1 MAESDLEQLMI
12 IWTSKVRTEL
22 HNCILDRLQK
32 LGQSFITVYW
42 IVCSSIT
49 HYWSQETVKLVME
62 YDGYNHFIIH
72 YECLKDEISVG
83 GVFVRGLAAGQWESF
98 GLPAGHDFLDA
109 LLDYLE
115 TNQHILD
122 AESDLTSIDEDY
134 HDAFEEFLAV
144 IASLKEALKYAVKA
158 DRPELISQCR
168 LSLLSTIA
176 IRGHSSSRVQIE
188 VSSIV
193 EVLTEDESGRAA
205 VLQSNLMASL
215 TVKLWDSAASFPDG
229 EIEELLM
236 AILHALRTLSEGI
249 PATFLATN
257 QFATSGVL
265 LPSGNLDYDKTP
277 CLKTKTKKGLEL
289 FYHHINKNNNQSCK
303 SLKNCPH
310 T

>member
-1 MAESDLEQLMI
+1 MRS
-12 IWTSKVRTEL
+12 
-22 HNCILDRLQK
+22 
-32 LGQSFITVYW
+32 
-42 IVCSSIT
+42 
-49 HYWSQETVKLVME
+49 
-62 YDGYNHFIIH
+62 
-72 YECLKDEISVG
+72 
-83 GVFVRGLAAGQWESF
+83 LAAGQWESF

-115 TNQHILD
+115 TNQHVLD

-134 HDAFEEFLAV
+134 HNAFEEFLTV

-215 TVKLWDSAASFPDG
+215 TVKLWDSAASLLDG
-229 EIEELLM
+229 ENEELLM

-249 PATFLATN
+249 PATFFATN

-265 LPSGNLDYDKTP
+265 LPSGNLDYDQTP
-277 CLKTKTKKGLEL
+277 CLKTKTKKGLGL